1 MRVLV
6 AGGTGALGRQA
17 VPRLLDGGHEVVAV
31 SRSEASDRQLT
42 EVGAKPVRL
51 DVFDA
56 EAAKALAASHDVE
69 VVANLATSIPV
80 GNAALRMG
88 AWKTNSRLRRDASR
102 ALAMAA
108 NDVGA
113 RFVQESFAPTYPDRG
128 DAWIDEDVPLEPY
141 AQTMTVPDAEASA
154 RSLTAAGGTGVVLRF
169 GLFYGAGAS
178 AQLLAM
184 ARRGRLMLPGRP
196 TGYVSMIHL
205 DDAGA
210 AVVAA
215 LSVPAGTYNVVEDE
229 PATRA
234 EHAEILGEL
243 LDQSRVRLLPG
254 LLSRLRLLRV
264 LSRSHRI
271 ANGRLKA
278 VSDWAPAYP
287 APRVGWQQIVQESV
301 GRQA

>member
-6 AGGTGALGRQA
+6 AGGTGALGRRA
-17 VPRLLDGGHEVVAV
+17 VPRLLDAGHEVVAV
-31 SRSEASDRQLT
+31 SRSDASDRWLS
-42 EVGAKPVRL
+42 ERGAKPVRL
-51 DVFDA
+51 DVFDTG
-56 EAAKALAASHDVE
+56 AARALAASHDVG

-88 AWKTNSRLRRDASR
+88 AWETNSRLRRDASR

-154 RSLTAAGGTGVVLRF
+154 RSITAAGGTGVVLRF
-169 GLFYGAGAS
+169 GLFYDAGAS
-178 AQLLAM
+178 AAVLAM
-184 ARRGRLMLPGRP
+184 ARRGRLMLPGSP

-205 DDAGA
+205 EDAGA

-229 PATRA
+229 PATRS

-243 LDQSRVRLLPG
+243 LGRPRIRPLPAP
-254 LLSRLRLLRV
+254 LARLRLLRV
-264 LSRSHRI
+264 LARSHRI
-271 ANGRLKA
+271 ANGRLKR
-278 VSDWAPAYP
+278 VSDWTPVYP
-287 APRVGWQQIVQESV
+287 NPRAGWQQIVQ
-301 GRQA
+301 A